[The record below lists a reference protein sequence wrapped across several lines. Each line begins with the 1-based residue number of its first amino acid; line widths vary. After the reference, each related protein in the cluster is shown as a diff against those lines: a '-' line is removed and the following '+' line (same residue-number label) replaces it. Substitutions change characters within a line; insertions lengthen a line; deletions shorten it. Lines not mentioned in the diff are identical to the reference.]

1 MFLLQEDLNYKR
13 QVGGGGEPLPNDPFF
28 SILYILEGIKILRIL
43 LTSILFILT
52 CGLVVLLCLLE
63 KQLNI
68 EIPLKA

>member
-13 QVGGGGEPLPNDPFF
+13 QVGGEPLTYDPFF

-52 CGLVVLLCLLE
+52 CGLVISFTLCLLE